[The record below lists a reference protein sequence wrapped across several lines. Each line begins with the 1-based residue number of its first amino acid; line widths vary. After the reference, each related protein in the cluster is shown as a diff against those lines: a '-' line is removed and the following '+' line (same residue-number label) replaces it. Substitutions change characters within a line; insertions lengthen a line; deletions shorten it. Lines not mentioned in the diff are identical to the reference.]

1 MQDLKTYLAHHPL
14 VFDGGMGTYYKAAP
28 GFACEQANTADPDG
42 VLAVHRAYLEAGAQA
57 LKTNTFGLTAMA
69 AGRSRGGRRW
79 QMQGMPWRSRLRR
92 TKPMCLPTWGRC
104 RIPKNGPPG
113 RSIQR

>member
-57 LKTNTFGLTAMA
+57 LKTNTFSLTAMA
-69 AGRSRGGRRW
+69 ARQEPGW
-79 QMQGMPWRSRLRR
+79 QALADAGYALAVQAAQDKAYVFADL
-92 TKPMCLPTWGRC
+92 
-104 RIPKNGPPG
+104 GPLQDTEERPAG
-113 RSIQR
+113 QVYT

>member
-69 AGRSRGGRRW
+69 ARQEPGW
-79 QMQGMPWRSRLRR
+79 QALADAGYALAVQAAQD
-92 TKPMCLPTWGRC
+92 KAYVLPTWGRC